1 MVFRRYLLDLV
12 WWGWLLGVGVGV
24 GVVLCC
30 VVYVLCLRDVMC
42 GLGINGCCQVGSVQ
56 LMGGGEYRLC

>member
-1 MVFRRYLLDLV
+1 VLCC
-12 WWGWLLGVGVGV
+12 
-24 GVVLCC
+24 VVLCC